1 MSWFVKNPDG
11 KLYGPASIESLIAW
25 AKDGRIQSTSRLS
38 QDRQTWLAPRD
49 VPELQMH
56 WLIEMQPGTF
66 FGPFNRSV
74 VVQLFKDGSLE
85 PGTKI
90 YRLHELA
97 PDQDSPTDVK
107 VVEKIVEVPVEK
119 VVEKVVVK
127 EVRVEVPSSRAL
139 VVAQPKTHA
148 LSLFSFF
155 KPKPK
160 PRPNLFANADP
171 KKLAALEAALQSEL
185 KRSGMTFK
193 TVGGVK

>member
-1 MSWFVKNPDG
+1 M
-11 KLYGPASIESLIAW
+11 LYGPASIESLIAW
-25 AKDGRIQSTSRLS
+25 AKDGRIQPASRLS

-49 VPELQMH
+49 VPELGMT
-56 WLIEMQPGTF
+56 WLVEMQPGTF
-66 FGPFNRSV
+66 FGPFNRAV
-74 VVQLFKDGSLE
+74 VIQLFRDGSLE

-97 PDQDSPTDVK
+97 PDQDPPAEVK
-107 VVEKIVEVPVEK
+107 VVEK

-160 PRPNLFANADP
+160 PRPNLFVNADP